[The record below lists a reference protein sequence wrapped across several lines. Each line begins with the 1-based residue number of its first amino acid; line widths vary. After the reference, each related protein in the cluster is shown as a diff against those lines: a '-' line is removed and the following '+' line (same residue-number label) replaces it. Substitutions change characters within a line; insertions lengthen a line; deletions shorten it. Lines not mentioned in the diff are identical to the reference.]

1 MGTPTEPKPAKFFVA
16 LLAANALL
24 AEVERDLVAIL
35 DVIDDRSEI
44 VPWTVP
50 SFIKKR

>member
-1 MGTPTEPKPAKFFVA
+1 MGTPTGPKPAKFFVA

-35 DVIDDRSEI
+35 DVINE
-44 VPWTVP
+44 
-50 SFIKKR
+50 